1 MKLFGGIVLAVST
14 SVVFAENVNDESS
27 VMTHEEAIVMTHDE
41 NSGVMDY
48 DPELDITAN
57 NGTEFERMTRARA
70 TRKIE
75 EIILL

>member
-27 VMTHEEAIVMTHDE
+27 VMTHDE

-48 DPELDITAN
+48 DPELDITVN

-75 EIILL
+75 EIREK